1 MSNPWFRLYHEF
13 ATDPKIQMLSEIN
26 QRRYVMLLCM
36 RCNSGDKTLSDE
48 VISFQLRISKEEW
61 NQTKTTLIETDLIDE
76 LSKPAGWDKRQYV
89 SDTSTERSRKHRKKK
104 QQQCN
109 VAATPPD
116 TDTDTDTDIDTDIDT
131 EKSKTTK
138 KDFSKKKPVPYKKII
153 ELYHKRL
160 PELSIVLKVTAKRKT
175 QIRQR
180 FNEDMD
186 ALENCKNYFDYVG
199 ESDFLMGR
207 IQSNSG
213 REPFKADLEWLT
225 HSGNFTKISE
235 GKYHV

>member
-13 ATDPKIQMLSEIN
+13 ATDPKTQMLSEIN

-36 RCNSGDKTLSDE
+36 RCHNGDKALSDE
-48 VISFQLRISKEEW
+48 VISFQLRIGEEEW
-61 NQTKTTLIETDLIDE
+61 SQTKNILIEASLIDE
-76 LSKPAGWDKRQYV
+76 LNRPIGWDKRQYV

-109 VAATPPD
+109 VAATPPE
-116 TDTDTDTDIDTDIDT
+116 T
-131 EKSKTTK
+131 ETETETETERDKTIK
-138 KDFSKKKPVPYKKII
+138 KGLSEKKPVPYKKII
-153 ELYHKRL
+153 ELYHERL
-160 PELSIVLKVTAKRKT
+160 PELSAVLKLTEKRKT

-180 FNEDMD
+180 FNEDLG
-186 ALENCKNYFDYVG
+186 ALDNWKNYFDYVS

-207 IQSNSG
+207 TQPNNG
-213 REPFKADLEWLT
+213 REIFRADLEWLT
-225 HSGNFTKISE
+225 HSGNFTKTSE